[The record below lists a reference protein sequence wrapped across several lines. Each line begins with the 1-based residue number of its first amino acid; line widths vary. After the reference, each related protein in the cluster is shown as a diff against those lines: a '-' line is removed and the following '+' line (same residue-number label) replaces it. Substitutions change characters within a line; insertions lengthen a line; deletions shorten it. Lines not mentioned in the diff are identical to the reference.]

1 MYLKNSIYHK
11 NAGMGVKKLLIGK
24 SHTLM
29 TDDRCPSLA
38 ECHLSRVPVIPD
50 SNTEMLRCGE
60 PPIKQ
65 TPLR

>member
-1 MYLKNSIYHK
+1 
-11 NAGMGVKKLLIGK
+11 MGVKKLLIGK

-38 ECHLSRVPVIPD
+38 ECHLSRVPVIPE
-50 SNTEMLRCGE
+50 SNNEMLRCGE
-60 PPIKQ
+60 QPVKQ